1 MKLTFTITKNFK
13 TLFGA
18 AAMFIAT
25 SAVAQ
30 PMVFNVIADSPD
42 HNYLEAALI
51 QEGLDAVLSDPSA
64 EFTVFAPTDAAFDA
78 LAAALGT
85 DITGLLAL
93 PNLTDVLT
101 YHVLGS
107 VVPSSAV
114 TNGAIVQPVS
124 FTNTLKLTVTGL
136 GGVFVNQAQ
145 VTAVD
150 LNADNGLVHVLDAVL
165 LPFETVVDVAID
177 NGFNTL
183 TAAVIYAEVMPVYT
197 NPLAS
202 YTVFAPTDEAFQDFA
217 AFFGVTVEDLFV
229 VNSVPVVADVLAYHI
244 LPSQVLAADITNG
257 LTVQPVSTTNT
268 LKLTVAGSGDVFVNQ
283 AQITATDIMSEN
295 GVVHVLNSVVLQ
307 DETVVDIA
315 LDNNFSSLAAAIIK
329 AELMPALT
337 NPFAVYTVFAP
348 TNEAF
353 EELAAAL
360 GTDLNGVLDLP
371 FLADVLL
378 YHVVSG
384 QVMSGDLVNGPVT
397 TLNGSDITVDL
408 TNGVMINDAMVTMA
422 DLVTENIFAPVKVVH
437 VIDGVLLPPN
447 VGINETNTE
456 NISVYPNPAINTVQ
470 FNGNDTYEYSIMNVL
485 GQVVSNGTTA
495 NQSISVSDLETG
507 MYTIVLNNQD
517 GTLTSKFL
525 KN

>member
-1 MKLTFTITKNFK
+1 MKLTFTKHFK
-13 TLFGA
+13 TLCVAGA
-18 AAMFIAT
+18 FLIAT

-30 PMVFNVIADSPD
+30 TSVFDVIAGSPD
-42 HNYLEAALI
+42 HNYLEAALVQ
-51 QEGLDAVLSDPSA
+51 QELDVVLSDAAA

-85 DITGLLAL
+85 DINGILAL
-93 PNLTDVLT
+93 ANLTDVLT
-101 YHVLGS
+101 YHVVGAT
-107 VVPSSAV
+107 VPAAAV
-114 TNGAIVQPVS
+114 TNGAIVDAVS
-124 FTNTLKLTVTGL
+124 TTNTLKLTKTGT
-136 GGVFVNQAQ
+136 GDVYANQAM
-145 VTAVD
+145 VVAAD
-150 LNADNGLVHVLDAVL
+150 LNADNGVVHSTNGVL
-165 LPFETVVDVAID
+165 LPNETVVDVAID

-183 TAAVIYAEVMPVYT
+183 TAAVIYAEVMHVYT

>member
-177 NGFNTL
+177 NGFNAL
-183 TAAVIYAEVMPVYT
+183 AAAVIYAEIMPALT
-197 NPLAS
+197 NPLAT
-202 YTVFAPTDEAFQDFA
+202 YTVFAPTDQAFQDLATIEGIPF
-217 AFFGVTVEDLFV
+217 EDLFAPE
-229 VNSVPVVADVLAYHI
+229 SISPEELAGVLVYHV
-244 LPSQVLAADITNG
+244 LPSQVLAADVTNG
-257 LTVQPVSTTNT
+257 AIVNCLSQVND
-268 LKLTVAGSGDVFVNQ
+268 LKLTVKGTGEAFVNQ
-283 AQITATDIMSEN
+283 AQITATDILADN
-295 GVVHVLNSVVLQ
+295 GVVHVLNSVLLPN
-307 DETVVDIA
+307 ETVVDIA
-315 LDNNFSSLAAAIIK
+315 LDNNFSSLAAAVIR
-329 AELMPALT
+329 AELMPA
-337 NPFAVYTVFAP
+337 VCAP

-353 EELAAAL
+353 DALASAL

-384 QVMSGDLVNGPVT
+384 GVTSGDLVNGPVP

-408 TNGVMINDAMVTMA
+408 TNGVMINDATVTMA
-422 DLVTENIFAPVKVVH
+422 DLFSQNGVVH

-447 VGINETNTE
+447 LGVNENTTE
-456 NISVYPNPAINTVQ
+456 NIAVYPNPAINTVQ
-470 FNGNDTYEYSIMNVL
+470 FNGNDTYEYSIMNAL
-485 GQVVSNGTTA
+485 GQVVSSGTTA

-507 MYTIVLNNQD
+507 MYTIVLNNQ
-517 GTLTSKFL
+517 GGSLTSKFF

>member
-177 NGFNTL
+177 NGFNAL
-183 TAAVIYAEVMPVYT
+183 AAAVIYAEIMPALT
-197 NPLAS
+197 NPLAT
-202 YTVFAPTDEAFQDFA
+202 YTVFAPTDQAFQDLATIVGIPF
-217 AFFGVTVEDLFV
+217 EDLFAPE
-229 VNSVPVVADVLAYHI
+229 SISPEELAGVLVYHV
-244 LPSQVLAADITNG
+244 LPSQVLAADVTNG
-257 LTVQPVSTTNT
+257 AIVNCLSQVND
-268 LKLTVAGSGDVFVNQ
+268 LKLTVKGTGEAFVNQ
-283 AQITATDIMSEN
+283 AQITATDILADN
-295 GVVHVLNSVVLQ
+295 GVVHVLNSVLLPN
-307 DETVVDIA
+307 ETVVDIA
-315 LDNNFSSLAAAIIK
+315 LDNNFSSLAAAVIR

-337 NPFAVYTVFAP
+337 NPYAVYTVFAP

-353 EELAAAL
+353 DALASAL

-384 QVMSGDLVNGPVT
+384 GVTSGDLVNGPVP

-408 TNGVMINDAMVTMA
+408 TNGVMINDATVTMA
-422 DLVTENIFAPVKVVH
+422 DLFSQNGVVH

-447 VGINETNTE
+447 LGVNENTTE
-456 NISVYPNPAINTVQ
+456 NIAVYPNPAINTVQ
-470 FNGNDTYEYSIMNVL
+470 FNGNDTYEYSIMNAL
-485 GQVVSNGTTA
+485 GQVVSSGTTA

-507 MYTIVLNNQD
+507 MYTIVLNNQ
-517 GTLTSKFL
+517 GGSLTSKFF

>member
-1 MKLTFTITKNFK
+1 MKHFK
-13 TLFGA
+13 HIFGVVA
-18 AAMFIAT
+18 IFIAT
-25 SAVAQ
+25 STTAQ
-30 PMVFNVIADSPD
+30 TSVFDVIAGSPN

-51 QEGLDAVLSDPSA
+51 QEGLDVVLSEPSA
-64 EFTVFAPTDAAFDA
+64 EFTVFAPIDAAFDA
-78 LAAALGT
+78 LATALGT

-124 FTNTLKLTVTGL
+124 LTNTLKLTVTGL
-136 GGVFVNQAQ
+136 GDVFVNQAQ

-150 LNADNGLVHVLDAVL
+150 LNADNGVVHVLDAVV

-177 NGFNTL
+177 NGFNAL
-183 TAAVIYAEVMPVYT
+183 TEAVIYAEVMPALT
-197 NPLAS
+197 NPLAT
-202 YTVFAPTDEAFQDFA
+202 YTVFAPTDQAFQDLAA
-217 AFFGVTVEDLFV
+217 AFGIPFEDLF
-229 VNSVPVVADVLAYHI
+229 SPGSIDPEGLAQVLIYHV
-244 LPSQVLAADITNG
+244 LPSQVLAEEVTNG
-257 LTVQPVSTTNT
+257 SIVNSLSQVND
-268 LKLTVAGSGDVFVNQ
+268 LKLTVKGSGEAFVNQ
-283 AQITATDIMSEN
+283 AQITATDIMSAN
-295 GVVHVLNSVVLQ
+295 GVVHVLNSVLLPN
-307 DETVVDIA
+307 ETVVDIA
-315 LDNNFSSLAAAIIK
+315 LDNNFSSLAAAVIK

-337 NPFAVYTVFAP
+337 NPYAVYTVFAP

-353 EELAAAL
+353 DALATAL

-371 FLADVLL
+371 FLSDVLL

-384 QVMSGDLVNGPVT
+384 EVTAGDLVNGPVP

-422 DLVTENIFAPVKVVH
+422 DLFSDNGVVH

-447 VGINETNTE
+447 LGVNETTTE

-470 FNGNDTYEYSIMNVL
+470 FNGNDTYEYSIMNAL

-495 NQSISVSDLETG
+495 NQSITVSGLETG

-517 GTLTSKFL
+517 GSLTSKFF

>member
-1 MKLTFTITKNFK
+1 MKTNFTFTKQLKHI
-13 TLFGA
+13 FGA
-18 AAMFIAT
+18 AALFVASSSFAQTSVFDIIAG
-25 SAVAQ
+25 
-30 PMVFNVIADSPD
+30 SPD
-42 HNYLEAALI
+42 HNYLEAALV
-51 QEGLDAVLSDPSA
+51 QEGLDGVLSDGSA
-64 EFTVFAPTDAAFDA
+64 EFTVFAPTDASFDA

-85 DITGLLAL
+85 DINGILAL

-101 YHVLGS
+101 YHVVGAT
-107 VVPSSAV
+107 VPAAAV
-114 TNGAIVQPVS
+114 TNGAIVDAVS
-124 FTNTLKLTVTGL
+124 TTNTLKLTKTGT
-136 GGVFVNQAQ
+136 GDVYANQAM
-145 VTAVD
+145 VVAAD
-150 LNADNGLVHVLDAVL
+150 LNADNGVVHSTNGVL
-165 LPFETVVDVAID
+165 LPYETVVDVAID

-183 TAAVIYAEVMPVYT
+183 TAAVVYAEVMHVYT

-283 AQITATDIMSEN
+283 AKITATDIMSEN

-353 EELAAAL
+353 DALAAAL

-408 TNGVMINDAMVTMA
+408 TNGVMINDAMVTIPN
-422 DLVTENIFAPVKVVH
+422 LVTENIFAPVKVVH

-447 VGINETNTE
+447 LGVNEMTNTPIE
-456 NISVYPNPAINTVQ
+456 VYPNPAINSIQ
-470 FNGNDTYEYSIMNVL
+470 FNGDEAFDFSIVNTL
-485 GQVVSNGTTA
+485 GQVVSNGTTS
-495 NQSISVSDLETG
+495 NQSISVSDLKDG
-507 MYTIVLNNQD
+507 MYTLVLSNAA
-517 GTLTSKFL
+517 GTKTSKFF
-525 KN
+525 KK

>member
-150 LNADNGLVHVLDAVL
+150 LNAENGLVHVLDAVL

-177 NGFNTL
+177 NGFNAL
-183 TAAVIYAEVMPVYT
+183 AAAVIYAEIMPALT
-197 NPLAS
+197 NPLAT
-202 YTVFAPTDEAFQDFA
+202 YTVFAPTDQAFQDLATIVGIPF
-217 AFFGVTVEDLFV
+217 EDLFAPE
-229 VNSVPVVADVLAYHI
+229 SISPEELAGVLVYHV
-244 LPSQVLAADITNG
+244 LPSQVLAADVTNG
-257 LTVQPVSTTNT
+257 AIVNCLSQVND
-268 LKLTVAGSGDVFVNQ
+268 LKLTVKGTGEAFVNQ
-283 AQITATDIMSEN
+283 AQITATDILADN
-295 GVVHVLNSVVLQ
+295 GVVHVLNS
-307 DETVVDIA
+307 A
-315 LDNNFSSLAAAIIK
+315 K
-329 AELMPALT
+329 
-337 NPFAVYTVFAP
+337 
-348 TNEAF
+348 
-353 EELAAAL
+353 
-360 GTDLNGVLDLP
+360 
-371 FLADVLL
+371 
-378 YHVVSG
+378 
-384 QVMSGDLVNGPVT
+384 
-397 TLNGSDITVDL
+397 
-408 TNGVMINDAMVTMA
+408 
-422 DLVTENIFAPVKVVH
+422 
-437 VIDGVLLPPN
+437 
-447 VGINETNTE
+447 
-456 NISVYPNPAINTVQ
+456 
-470 FNGNDTYEYSIMNVL
+470 
-485 GQVVSNGTTA
+485 
-495 NQSISVSDLETG
+495 
-507 MYTIVLNNQD
+507 
-517 GTLTSKFL
+517 
-525 KN
+525 